1 MFRNISNFVQFSCD
15 NSTSS
20 TCTSN
25 VSQPQ
30 LNELLFEYPCSS
42 TLNCYPYVIW
52 MRPGKY
58 LFKLWGAQG
67 GDGKYFESPTIR
79 KDSGGKGAYAEGIL
93 NIYSFSTMYLYIG
106 GKGETHSSI
115 EKGSFGRGGYNGGGT
130 GAADPNDNTFP
141 ESSAGGGGATDIR
154 LKHHSIG
161 ELDSLK
167 SRIAVAAGGG
177 GATSTDSYCTFD
189 LNPNNPIL
197 CSYLRNEC
205 YMGGHAGALF
215 GYTFNDV
222 TPYPTQT
229 SGLFGKGGNGV
240 SISYNF
246 GGSIGGSGGGFY
258 GAPTLTSSDI
268 PQNVQY
274 VVGGSG
280 GSSYISGFKGCN
292 SVKEYPKDDVEPS
305 GSPIHYSN
313 MVFQDP
319 ILKSGLDTFFN
330 QYHEEETG
338 HSGSGSI
345 IITYL
350 GSPSIQTMTKNFK
363 IHHFIIFVFIIIS

>member
-1 MFRNISNFVQFSCD
+1 M
-15 NSTSS
+15 
-20 TCTSN
+20 
-25 VSQPQ
+25 
-30 LNELLFEYPCSS
+30 
-42 TLNCYPYVIW
+42 
-52 MRPGKY
+52 
-58 LFKLWGAQG
+58 
-67 GDGKYFESPTIR
+67 
-79 KDSGGKGAYAEGIL
+79 
-93 NIYSFSTMYLYIG
+93 
-106 GKGETHSSI
+106 
-115 EKGSFGRGGYNGGGT
+115 
-130 GAADPNDNTFP
+130 
-141 ESSAGGGGATDIR
+141 
-154 LKHHSIG
+154 
-161 ELDSLK
+161 
-167 SRIAVAAGGG
+167 
-177 GATSTDSYCTFD
+177 
-189 LNPNNPIL
+189 
-197 CSYLRNEC
+197 
-205 YMGGHAGALF
+205 F
-215 GYTFNDV
+215 GYTYHHATFPPN
-222 TPYPTQT
+222 QT
-229 SGLFGKGGNGV
+229 NGYFGKGSDG
-240 SISYNF
+240 ITIDLYP
-246 GGSIGGSGGGFY
+246 GGAIGGSGGGFY

-363 IHHFIIFVFIIIS
+363 I